1 MLEAFSKRFSP
12 SAQSTQYH
20 MGEAALRVCPEISRI
35 SLTMPNLHYLVI
47 DLGPFNIKN
56 DKELFLPTEAPQGW
70 IESTVAR

>member
-1 MLEAFSKRFSP
+1 LS
-12 SAQSTQYH
+12 
-20 MGEAALRVCPEISRI
+20 VCPEISRI

-47 DLGPFNIKN
+47 DLASFNIKN